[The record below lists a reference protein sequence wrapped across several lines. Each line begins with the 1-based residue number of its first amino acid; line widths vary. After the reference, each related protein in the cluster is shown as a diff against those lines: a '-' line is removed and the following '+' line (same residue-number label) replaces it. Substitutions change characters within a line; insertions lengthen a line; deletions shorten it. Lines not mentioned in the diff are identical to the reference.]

1 MSTPEPGRPLSGR
14 REATRR
20 KLFEA
25 AVTLIS
31 EQGYGATTVDEIAER
46 AGVAKGTVYYNFGGK
61 NELYAALMEWGVTRL
76 ADTLRDSVPD
86 PGQGAAPREALAEV
100 LRAGVVFISTH
111 EALARLLIAEAWR
124 TNRAWY
130 EAVRQIRTEA
140 IGVITDQLDAMVE
153 RGLTRPDL
161 DTSLAGSALFGMVV
175 TVALDWR
182 TLQPERP
189 VEDIHTTLAHMADG
203 LIGQPPR
210 ADPPHEEPRRGLP
223 RHG

>member
-1 MSTPEPGRPLSGR
+1 MEPMNVSTPAADRPRNGR

-31 EQGYGATTVDEIAER
+31 EQGYGSTTVDEIAER
-46 AGVAKGTVYYNFGGK
+46 AGVAKGTVYYNFAGK

-86 PGQGAAPREALAEV
+86 PERQVEPRESLATV

-111 EALARLLIAEAWR
+111 EALARLLMAEAWR

-130 EAVRQIRTEA
+130 ATIRQIRTEA
-140 IGVITDQLDAMVE
+140 IGVITGQLDAMVE

-161 DTSLAGSALFGMVV
+161 DTALAGSALFGMVV

-189 VEDIHTTLAHMADG
+189 VEEIHTTLAHMADG
-203 LIGQPPR
+203 LIGSPASPR
-210 ADPPHEEPRRGLP
+210 
-223 RHG
+223 

>member
-1 MSTPEPGRPLSGR
+1 MQTPGPARRVGGR

-25 AVTLIS
+25 AVTLVS

-61 NELYAALMEWGVTRL
+61 DELYAALLEWGVTRL
-76 ADTLRDSVPD
+76 ADTLRQAVPG
-86 PGQGAAPREALAEV
+86 PEVGPRQALTEV
-100 LRAGVVFISTH
+100 LRAGVVFIGAH
-111 EALARLLIAEAWR
+111 EALARLLMAETWR
-124 TNRAWY
+124 TNRSWY
-130 EAVRQIRTEA
+130 TTVRQIRTQA
-140 IGVITDQLDAMVE
+140 IGVITEQLDAMVE

-189 VEDIHTTLAHMADG
+189 VEEIHTTLAHVADG
-203 LIGQPPR
+203 LIGSPTPTR
-210 ADPPHEEPRRGLP
+210 
-223 RHG
+223 

>member
-1 MSTPEPGRPLSGR
+1 MQTPGPARRAGGR

-25 AVTLIS
+25 AVTLVS

-61 NELYAALMEWGVTRL
+61 DELYAALLEWGVTRL
-76 ADTLRDSVPD
+76 ADTLRRAVPD
-86 PGQGAAPREALAEV
+86 PAVEPRQALTEV
-100 LRAGVVFISTH
+100 LRAGVVFIGAH
-111 EALARLLIAEAWR
+111 EALARLLMAETWR
-124 TNRAWY
+124 TNRSWY
-130 EAVRQIRTEA
+130 TTVRQIRTQA
-140 IGVITDQLDAMVE
+140 IGVITEQLDAMVE

-189 VEDIHTTLAHMADG
+189 VEEIHATLAHVADG
-203 LIGQPPR
+203 LIGSPTPTR
-210 ADPPHEEPRRGLP
+210 
-223 RHG
+223 

>member
-1 MSTPEPGRPLSGR
+1 MSTPGPGRPLSGR

-61 NELYAALMEWGVTRL
+61 DELYAALLEWGVTRL
-76 ADTLRDSVPD
+76 ADTLREAVPD
-86 PGQGAAPREALAEV
+86 PDEGAGPRAALTAV
-100 LRAGVVFISTH
+100 LRAGVVFIGTH
-111 EALARLLIAEAWR
+111 EALARLLMAEAWR

-130 EAVRQIRTEA
+130 ATVRQIRTEA
-140 IGVITDQLDAMVE
+140 IGVITEQLDGVFE
-153 RGLTRPDL
+153 DGSTRPDL
-161 DTSLAGSALFGMVV
+161 DTALAGSALFGMVV

-189 VEDIHTTLAHMADG
+189 VEEIHTTLAHMADG
-203 LIGQPPR
+203 LIGSPASPR
-210 ADPPHEEPRRGLP
+210 
-223 RHG
+223 

>member
-1 MSTPEPGRPLSGR
+1 MNMRTPTPEKPVGGR

-20 KLFEA
+20 KLFDA

-31 EQGYGATTVDEIAER
+31 EQGYGSTTVDEIAER

-61 NELYAALMEWGVTRL
+61 DELYAALMEWGVTRL
-76 ADTLRDSVPD
+76 ADTLREAVPA
-86 PGQGAAPREALAEV
+86 PGMEPRRALTEV
-100 LRAGVVFISTH
+100 LRAGVVFIGTH
-111 EALARLLIAEAWR
+111 EALARLLMAEAWR
-124 TNRAWY
+124 TNRSWY
-130 EAVRQIRTEA
+130 ATVRQIRTQA
-140 IGVITDQLDAMVE
+140 IGVITERLDVMVE

-189 VEDIHTTLAHMADG
+189 IEEIHTTLAHMADG
-203 LIGQPPR
+203 LIGSPASPR
-210 ADPPHEEPRRGLP
+210 
-223 RHG
+223 

>member
-1 MSTPEPGRPLSGR
+1 MNTADRPRGGR
-14 REATRR
+14 REATRQ

-61 NELYAALMEWGVTRL
+61 DELYAALMEWGVTRL
-76 ADTLRDSVPD
+76 AETLRSSVPD
-86 PGQGAAPREALAEV
+86 PVEQLEPREALATV

-111 EALARLLIAEAWR
+111 EAMARLLMAEAWR

-130 EAVRQIRTEA
+130 ATVRQIRTEA
-140 IGVITDQLDAMVE
+140 IGVITEQLDAMVE
-153 RGLTRPDL
+153 RGLARPDL
-161 DTSLAGSALFGMVV
+161 DTPLAGSALFGMVV

-189 VEDIHTTLAHMADG
+189 VEEIHTTLAHLADG
-203 LIGQPPR
+203 LIGSPASPR
-210 ADPPHEEPRRGLP
+210 
-223 RHG
+223 

>member
-1 MSTPEPGRPLSGR
+1 MQTPGPARRAGGR

-25 AVTLIS
+25 AVTLVS

-61 NELYAALMEWGVTRL
+61 DELYAALLEWGVTRL
-76 ADTLRDSVPD
+76 ADTLRQAVPD
-86 PGQGAAPREALAEV
+86 PEVEPRQALTEV
-100 LRAGVVFISTH
+100 LRAGVVFIGAH
-111 EALARLLIAEAWR
+111 EALARLLMAETWR
-124 TNRAWY
+124 TNRSWY
-130 EAVRQIRTEA
+130 ATVRQIRTQA
-140 IGVITDQLDAMVE
+140 IGVITEQLDAMVE

-189 VEDIHTTLAHMADG
+189 VEEIHATLAHVADG
-203 LIGQPPR
+203 LIGSPTPT
-210 ADPPHEEPRRGLP
+210 H
-223 RHG
+223 

>member
-1 MSTPEPGRPLSGR
+1 MNVSTPDRPRSGR
-14 REATRR
+14 REATRQ

-31 EQGYGATTVDEIAER
+31 EQGYGSTTVDEIAER

-61 NELYAALMEWGVTRL
+61 NELYAALMEWGITRL
-76 ADTLRDSVPD
+76 AETLRSSVPD
-86 PGQGAAPREALAEV
+86 PAEQVEPREALATV

-111 EALARLLIAEAWR
+111 EAMARLLMAEAWR

-130 EAVRQIRTEA
+130 ATIRQIRTEA
-140 IGVITDQLDAMVE
+140 IGVITGQLDAMVE

-161 DTSLAGSALFGMVV
+161 DTALAGSALFGMVV

-189 VEDIHTTLAHMADG
+189 VEEIHTTLAHLADG
-203 LIGQPPR
+203 LIGSPASPR
-210 ADPPHEEPRRGLP
+210 
-223 RHG
+223 

>member
-1 MSTPEPGRPLSGR
+1 MQTPGPARRAGGR

-25 AVTLIS
+25 AVTLVS

-61 NELYAALMEWGVTRL
+61 DELYAALLEWGVTRL
-76 ADTLRDSVPD
+76 ADTLRRAVPD
-86 PGQGAAPREALAEV
+86 PAVEPRQALTEV
-100 LRAGVVFISTH
+100 LRAGVVFIGAH
-111 EALARLLIAEAWR
+111 EALARLLMAETWR
-124 TNRAWY
+124 TNRSWY
-130 EAVRQIRTEA
+130 TTVRQIRTQA
-140 IGVITDQLDAMVE
+140 IGVITEQLDAMVE

-189 VEDIHTTLAHMADG
+189 VEEIHTTLAHVADG
-203 LIGQPPR
+203 LIGSPTPTR
-210 ADPPHEEPRRGLP
+210 
-223 RHG
+223 

>member
-1 MSTPEPGRPLSGR
+1 MKTPGPARRADGR

-20 KLFEA
+20 KLFES
-25 AVTLIS
+25 AVTLVS

-61 NELYAALMEWGVTRL
+61 DELYAALLEWGVTRL
-76 ADTLRDSVPD
+76 ADTLHEAVPH
-86 PGQGAAPREALAEV
+86 PEVEPRQALTAV
-100 LRAGVVFISTH
+100 LRAGVVFIGTH
-111 EALARLLIAEAWR
+111 EALARLLMAETWR
-124 TNRAWY
+124 TNRSWY
-130 EAVRQIRTEA
+130 NTVRQIRTQA
-140 IGVITDQLDAMVE
+140 IGVITAQLDAMVE

-189 VEDIHTTLAHMADG
+189 VEEIHTTLAHVADG
-203 LIGQPPR
+203 LIGSP
-210 ADPPHEEPRRGLP
+210 APPH
-223 RHG
+223 

>member
-1 MSTPEPGRPLSGR
+1 MEAMNVQTPGPARRVGGR

-25 AVTLIS
+25 AVTLVS
-31 EQGYGATTVDEIAER
+31 EQGYGSTTVDEIAER

-61 NELYAALMEWGVTRL
+61 DELYAALLEWGVTRL
-76 ADTLRDSVPD
+76 ADTLRRAVPG
-86 PGQGAAPREALAEV
+86 PEVEPRQALTEV
-100 LRAGVVFISTH
+100 LRAGVVFIGAH
-111 EALARLLIAEAWR
+111 EALARLLMAETWR
-124 TNRAWY
+124 TNRSWY
-130 EAVRQIRTEA
+130 TTVRQIRTQA
-140 IGVITDQLDAMVE
+140 IGVITEQLDAMVE

-189 VEDIHTTLAHMADG
+189 VEEIHTTLAHVADG
-203 LIGQPPR
+203 LIGSPTPTR
-210 ADPPHEEPRRGLP
+210 
-223 RHG
+223 

>member
-1 MSTPEPGRPLSGR
+1 MEAMNVKTPGPARRADGR

-20 KLFEA
+20 KLFES
-25 AVTLIS
+25 AVTLVS

-61 NELYAALMEWGVTRL
+61 DELYAALLEWGVTRL
-76 ADTLRDSVPD
+76 ADTLHEAVPD
-86 PGQGAAPREALAEV
+86 PEVGPRQALTEV
-100 LRAGVVFISTH
+100 LRAGVVFIGTH
-111 EALARLLIAEAWR
+111 EALARLLMAETWR
-124 TNRAWY
+124 TNRSWY
-130 EAVRQIRTEA
+130 TTVRQIRTQA
-140 IGVITDQLDAMVE
+140 IGVITAQLDAMVE

-189 VEDIHTTLAHMADG
+189 VEEIHTTLAHVADG
-203 LIGQPPR
+203 LIGSP
-210 ADPPHEEPRRGLP
+210 APPH
-223 RHG
+223 

>member
-1 MSTPEPGRPLSGR
+1 MEAMNVQTPGPARRAGGR

-25 AVTLIS
+25 AVTLVS

-61 NELYAALMEWGVTRL
+61 DELYAALLEWGVTRL
-76 ADTLRDSVPD
+76 ADTLRRAVPD
-86 PGQGAAPREALAEV
+86 PAVEPRQALTEV
-100 LRAGVVFISTH
+100 LRAGVVFIGAH
-111 EALARLLIAEAWR
+111 EALARLLMAETWR
-124 TNRAWY
+124 TNRSWY
-130 EAVRQIRTEA
+130 TTVRQIRTQA
-140 IGVITDQLDAMVE
+140 IGVITEQLDAMVE

-189 VEDIHTTLAHMADG
+189 VEEIHTTLAHVADG
-203 LIGQPPR
+203 LIGSPTPTR
-210 ADPPHEEPRRGLP
+210 
-223 RHG
+223 

>member
-1 MSTPEPGRPLSGR
+1 MQTPGPARRVGGR

-25 AVTLIS
+25 AVTLVS
-31 EQGYGATTVDEIAER
+31 EQGYGSTTVDEIAEH

-61 NELYAALMEWGVTRL
+61 DELYAALLEWGVTRL
-76 ADTLRDSVPD
+76 ADTLRRAVPG
-86 PGQGAAPREALAEV
+86 PEVEPRQALTEV
-100 LRAGVVFISTH
+100 LRAGVVFIGAH
-111 EALARLLIAEAWR
+111 EALARLLMAETWR
-124 TNRAWY
+124 TNRSWY
-130 EAVRQIRTEA
+130 TTVRQIRTQA
-140 IGVITDQLDAMVE
+140 IGVITEQLDAMVE

-189 VEDIHTTLAHMADG
+189 VEEIHTTLAHVADG
-203 LIGQPPR
+203 LIGSPTPTR
-210 ADPPHEEPRRGLP
+210 
-223 RHG
+223 

>member
-1 MSTPEPGRPLSGR
+1 MVEMNASTPEPAKPVSGR

-76 ADTLRDSVPD
+76 ADTLREAVP
-86 PGQGAAPREALAEV
+86 AADQDVGPREALAEV
-100 LRAGVVFISTH
+100 LRSGVVFISAH
-111 EALARLLIAEAWR
+111 EALARLLMAEAWR
-124 TNRAWY
+124 TNQSWY
-130 EAVRQIRTEA
+130 ATVRQIRTEA
-140 IGVITDQLDAMVE
+140 IGVITGQLDAMVE

-189 VEDIHTTLAHMADG
+189 VEEIHTTLAHMADG
-203 LIGQPPR
+203 LIGSPASPQ
-210 ADPPHEEPRRGLP
+210 
-223 RHG
+223 

>member
-1 MSTPEPGRPLSGR
+1 MQTPGPARRAGGR

-25 AVTLIS
+25 AVTLVS

-61 NELYAALMEWGVTRL
+61 DELYAALLEWGVTRL
-76 ADTLRDSVPD
+76 ADTLRQAVPD
-86 PGQGAAPREALAEV
+86 PEVEPRQALTEV
-100 LRAGVVFISTH
+100 LRAGVVFIGAH
-111 EALARLLIAEAWR
+111 EALARLLMAETWR
-124 TNRAWY
+124 TNRSWY
-130 EAVRQIRTEA
+130 ATVRQIRTQA
-140 IGVITDQLDAMVE
+140 IGVITEQLDAMVE

-189 VEDIHTTLAHMADG
+189 VEEIHATLAHVADG
-203 LIGQPPR
+203 LIGSPTPTR
-210 ADPPHEEPRRGLP
+210 
-223 RHG
+223 